1 MLGVYVA
8 KLEELCCNLEA
19 TRAGSS
25 EGLVRGVCQPLSHC
39 PQVFVSKD
47 VAKHLGFQSA
57 AEALR
62 GLYGRVKK
70 G

>member
-1 MLGVYVA
+1 MLGICVT
-8 KLEELCCNLEA
+8 NLEGLCYNLSA
-19 TRAGSS
+19 TLAVSS
-25 EGLVRGVCQPLSHC
+25 EGPVRGGCQSLFPC